1 MRYINL
7 TNRTVT
13 VRGVV
18 FGPNES
24 KTVDGPINLPGF
36 ARLSPSSKAPQVKQR
51 SGRNK
56 STNK

>member
-24 KTVDGPINLPGF
+24 KNVDGPINLPGF
-36 ARLSPSSKAPQVKQR
+36 ARLASPSKVPQLKQR

-56 STNK
+56 STSK